1 MLLIVRSIPML
12 QSTMPLLGSGRVASK
27 KKQMRVEEIERY
39 QKRLKVVIVK
49 FIAGG
54 TGRGEV
60 VRQYSNVIILPSAS
74 IGSK

>member
-12 QSTMPLLGSGRVASK
+12 QSTMPLLGSGGGRVPSK
-27 KKQMRVEEIERY
+27 KKQMRVEEIEWY

-54 TGRGEV
+54 PRRGEV
-60 VRQYSNVIILPSAS
+60 VPARLRCHNIA
-74 IGSK
+74 